1 MNIQEARTFVA
12 RFVQG
17 NYTREEHLAFHEWVN
32 GASMDHIEAI
42 ADEFAF
48 LQKQVVLTGRPSMEW
63 ANSLESRIDSLK
75 PASVVPMGRRRK
87 LNAAIGWAA
96 AVVVVLGA
104 GLYFMLNKSGAEKAA
119 TEELAT
125 TGTKILPGSDKAV
138 LTLADGRKVQLSSSS
153 DGILAEEGG
162 SVIRKINN
170 STLVY
175 EQQVNATQQA
185 EEYNTISTPR
195 GGQYQVV
202 LPDQTKIWLNAGSSI
217 RFPVAFTGKERRVAI
232 TGEVY
237 FEVAKNPNKP
247 FKAVIATE
255 LTPDGVT
262 KGRGEVEV
270 VGTHFNIMAYKNEPV
285 IQTTLLKGSVKVV
298 SDKVSKVLKPGQQA
312 TIIDYPVATDQLT
325 VQDISNAENLVAW
338 KDGFFPGGSADVMMR
353 QIARWYD
360 VDLAY
365 EGKVPEMKFEGQI
378 PRTAGIESV
387 LKILDANG
395 IHTELDKTKR
405 KIVVKQ

>member
-42 ADEFAF
+42 ADEFAV
-48 LQKQVVLTGRPSMEW
+48 LQKQVLLTGRPSVEW
-63 ANSLESRIDSLK
+63 ANRLESRIDSLK
-75 PASVVPMGRRRK
+75 SANVVPMGRRRK

-96 AVVVVLGA
+96 AVVVLLGA
-104 GLYFMLNKSGAEKAA
+104 GLYFMLNKGGEKKAA

-125 TGTKILPGSDKAV
+125 TGTAILPGSDKAV
-138 LTLADGRKVQLSSSS
+138 LTLADGRNVQLGDRS
-153 DGILAEEGG
+153 DGVLAEEGG
-162 SVIRKINN
+162 SVIKKVNN

-175 EQQVNATQQA
+175 EQQGYATQQA

-195 GGQYQVV
+195 GGKYQVV
-202 LPDQTKIWLNAGSSI
+202 LPDQTKIWLNSGSSI
-217 RFPVAFTGKERRVAI
+217 RFPVAFTGNERRVAI

-270 VGTHFNIMAYKNEPV
+270 VGTHFNIMAYKDEPV

-312 TIIDYPVATDQLT
+312 TIIDYPVTTDQLT
-325 VQDISNAENLVAW
+325 VQDISNAEYLVAW

>member
-42 ADEFAF
+42 ADEFAV
-48 LQKQVVLTGRPSMEW
+48 LQKQVLLTGRPSVEW
-63 ANSLESRIDSLK
+63 ANRLESRIDSLK
-75 PASVVPMGRRRK
+75 SANVVPMGRRRK

-96 AVVVVLGA
+96 AVVVLLGA
-104 GLYFMLNKSGAEKAA
+104 GLYFMLNKGGAEKAA
-119 TEELAT
+119 TKELAT
-125 TGTKILPGSDKAV
+125 TGTAILPGSDKAV
-138 LTLADGRKVQLSSSS
+138 LTLADGRNVQLGDKS
-153 DGILAEEGG
+153 DGVLAEEGG
-162 SVIRKINN
+162 SVIKKVDN

-175 EQQVNATQQA
+175 EQQGNATQQS

-195 GGQYQVV
+195 GGKYQVV
-202 LPDQTKIWLNAGSSI
+202 LPDQTKIWLNSGSSI
-217 RFPVAFTGKERRVAI
+217 RFPVAFTGNERRVAI

-270 VGTHFNIMAYKNEPV
+270 VGTHFNIMAYKDEPV

-298 SDKVSKVLKPGQQA
+298 SEKVSKVLKPGQQA
-312 TIIDYPVATDQLT
+312 TIIDYPVTTDQLT